1 MISRHPEP
9 ELLVE
14 YSAGGLSTAPAISIT
29 THLLFCEECRQLA
42 ESLEE
47 LGGELLSEADAIPVS
62 EGLLD
67 EVLACIDEATDE
79 QVVTRLTKPLNAAS
93 IDGLPDYV
101 QSLLPDDKLKWR
113 FLSPSLRAAP
123 ISVGEDIH
131 ELALHRIKAGGKAPE
146 HTHRGN
152 EITVVLKGSFSD
164 EDGVYHPGDF
174 ILREAGEVHRPC
186 AARND
191 ECICLSVLEAPIELT
206 GIKRIF
212 NPFLSFSP
220 C

>member
-93 IDGLPDYV
+93 IDGLPEYV
-101 QSLLPDDKLKWR
+101 
-113 FLSPSLRAAP
+113 
-123 ISVGEDIH
+123 
-131 ELALHRIKAGGKAPE
+131 
-146 HTHRGN
+146 
-152 EITVVLKGSFSD
+152 
-164 EDGVYHPGDF
+164 
-174 ILREAGEVHRPC
+174 
-186 AARND
+186 
-191 ECICLSVLEAPIELT
+191 
-206 GIKRIF
+206 
-212 NPFLSFSP
+212 
-220 C
+220 